1 MKKQTLT
8 LISRR
13 SLNDEVFGLTF
24 AGAEPMRPGQ
34 FVELSVDGGYLRR
47 PISVADSRGDELTLI
62 VKKVGKG
69 TREMA
74 EWQPGKKVSALT
86 SLGNGF
92 GTDASRPLLIG
103 GGIGCAPLYMLARTF
118 AERGVRPTVVLAF
131 GSADQIYFERE
142 FGEFGNV
149 IVATDDGSRGIRGNA
164 ASAVR
169 AQGLSEGKGFD
180 RYYACGPLPM
190 LRALAAWSG
199 AGELSLEAR
208 MGCGFGACM
217 GCSVKTADGYARVCK
232 EGPVF
237 PAASLIWE

>member
-1 MKKQTLT
+1 M
-8 LISRR
+8 
-13 SLNDEVFGLTF
+13 
-24 AGAEPMRPGQ
+24 
-34 FVELSVDGGYLRR
+34 
-47 PISVADSRGDELTLI
+47 
-62 VKKVGKG
+62 
-69 TREMA
+69 
-74 EWQPGKKVSALT
+74 
-86 SLGNGF
+86 
-92 GTDASRPLLIG
+92 
-103 GGIGCAPLYMLARTF
+103 
-118 AERGVRPTVVLAF
+118 
-131 GSADQIYFERE
+131 
-142 FGEFGNV
+142 

-169 AQGLSEGKGFD
+169 AQGLSEGNGFD

-217 GCSVKTADGYARVCK
+217 GCSVKTTDGYARVCK